1 MPEIVAKVSEFI
13 IFSEISQLL
22 PRYYLMNKSIVYPF
36 LLLVSISLYAQE
48 PSVNQVDPTITT
60 DSMAIKTITL
70 VDTIAISEMGSDLPT
85 AVITTHERDSVV
97 FDLKDNTLARQV
109 DSLWLA
115 TLYKNDLF
123 EEIYGSITQ
132 LEYEPVEYEELP
144 TALLKTRLDEL
155 NARTPFNVEYNTSLE
170 SVIKGYLKNRRR
182 TMARLMALS
191 DYYFPMFEEELDR
204 QGLPLEMK
212 YLAIVESALNP
223 RATSRVG
230 ATGLWQF
237 MFSTGKMFGL
247 EVNSYVD
254 ERSDP
259 LMATEAAAKYLHS
272 LHKSLGDWDLALA
285 AYNSGPGN
293 VSKAIRRSGGR
304 TNYWNIREHLPRET
318 AGYVPAFLA
327 TMYIFEFAE
336 EHGFKSNGPRYPY
349 IVTDT
354 VRVKKMISLEQVAA
368 VTHLNLEELEFLN
381 PSYKLGII
389 PVIKD
394 ENYVLRLPV
403 EAVGIFVSNEEAIY
417 AYAAKEFNKREKPLP
432 SLFEQNDRIR
442 YRVRS
447 GDYLGKIAQKYGVS
461 VSKIKRWNGLKSNRL
476 RVGQRL
482 TIYPRKLGTTAAK
495 KSSNATKVSTSD
507 KTYTVKSGDSL
518 WSISQK
524 FPGITVDQLKKWN
537 DISSTKLKPG
547 MTLKLNK

>member
-1 MPEIVAKVSEFI
+1 MSGV
-13 IFSEISQLL
+13 LW
-22 PRYYLMNKSIVYPF
+22 
-36 LLLVSISLYAQE
+36 AQE
-48 PSVNQVDPTITT
+48 ITLPQGKT
-60 DSMAIKTITL
+60 LVVADSLTTKTIKIVDSIAVQNL
-70 VDTIAISEMGSDLPT
+70 VGDLPT
-85 AVITTHERDSVV
+85 RTIATQTKDSVV
-97 FDLKDNTLARQV
+97 FDLVDNALARQI
-109 DSLWLA
+109 DSLWLE
-115 TLYKNDLF
+115 TLYNNDLF

-132 LEYEPVEYEELP
+132 MDYEPVEYEELS
-144 TALLKTRLDEL
+144 TELLKTRLQEL
-155 NARTPFNVEYNTSLE
+155 NARTPFHVEYNASLE

-182 TMARLMALS
+182 TMARLIALS

-212 YLAIVESALNP
+212 YLAVVESALNP

-237 MFSTGKMFGL
+237 MFATGKMFGL

-259 LMATEAAAKYLHS
+259 LMATEAAAKYLNS
-272 LHKSLGDWDLALA
+272 LYESLGDWDLALA

-293 VSKAIRRSGGR
+293 VAKAIRRSGGR
-304 TNYWNIREHLPRET
+304 RNYWNIRTHLPRET

-327 TMYIFEFAE
+327 TMYIFEYAE

-354 VRVKKMISLEQVAA
+354 IRVKKMISLEQVATVA
-368 VTHLNLEELEFLN
+368 NLDLEELEFLN

-403 EAVGIFVSNEEAIY
+403 EALGKFLNNEEAIY
-417 AYAAKEFNKREKPLP
+417 AYAAAEFNQREKPLP
-432 SLFEQNDRIR
+432 NLFEQSDRIR

-476 RVGQRL
+476 KIGQRL
-482 TIYPRKLGTTAAK
+482 TIYPRKLSTITTSK
-495 KSSNATKVSTSD
+495 KSNAAVTSGKD
-507 KTYTVKSGDSL
+507 RTYTVKNGDSL

-524 FPGITVDQLKKWN
+524 FPGITVEQLKKWN

>member
-1 MPEIVAKVSEFI
+1 MNRFFLYVFVF
-13 IFSEISQLL
+13 
-22 PRYYLMNKSIVYPF
+22 LMSGLF
-36 LLLVSISLYAQE
+36 WAQE
-48 PSVNQVDPTITT
+48 ITLPQGETLVESDSLPT
-60 DSMAIKTITL
+60 KTIRT
-70 VDTIAISEMGSDLPT
+70 VDSIAVQNWDGDLPT
-85 AVITTHERDSVV
+85 TIITTQTKDSVV
-97 FDLKDNTLARQV
+97 FDLTDNALARQI
-109 DSLWLA
+109 DSLWLD

-132 LEYEPVEYEELP
+132 MDYEPVEYEELS
-144 TALLKTRLDEL
+144 TELLKTRLQEL
-155 NARTPFNVEYNTSLE
+155 NARTPFHVEYNSSLE

-182 TMARLMALS
+182 TMARLIALS

-212 YLAIVESALNP
+212 YLAVVESALNP

-237 MFSTGKMFGL
+237 MFTTGKMFGL
-247 EVNSYVD
+247 DVNSYVD

-259 LMATEAAAKYLHS
+259 LMATEAAAKYLSS
-272 LHKSLGDWDLALA
+272 LYGSLGDWDLALA

-293 VSKAIRRSGGR
+293 VAKAIRRSGGR
-304 TNYWNIREHLPRET
+304 KNYWNIRTYLPRET

-327 TMYIFEFAE
+327 TMYIFEYAE

-349 IVTDT
+349 IATDT
-354 VRVKKMISLEQVAA
+354 VRVKKMISLEQVATVA
-368 VTHLNLEELEFLN
+368 NMDLEELEFLN

-403 EAVGIFVSNEEAIY
+403 EALGKFLSNEEAIY
-417 AYAAKEFNKREKPLP
+417 AYAAAEFNLREKPLP
-432 SLFEQNDRIR
+432 ELSEQKDRIR

-461 VSKIKRWNGLKSNRL
+461 VSKIKRWNGMKTNRL
-476 RVGQRL
+476 KIGQRL
-482 TIYPRKLGTTAAK
+482 TIYPRKLSTKTSTK
-495 KSSNATKVSTSD
+495 RSSSVVSTGTD
-507 KTYTVKSGDSL
+507 RTYTVKNGDSL

-524 FPGITVDQLKKWN
+524 FPGITVEQLKKWN

>member
-1 MPEIVAKVSEFI
+1 MKHLFVV
-13 IFSEISQLL
+13 L
-22 PRYYLMNKSIVYPF
+22 F
-36 LLLVSISLYAQE
+36 LLLNTISLAQEENGDVPIKQENPDSLATKTVSI
-48 PSVNQVDPTITT
+48 I
-60 DSMAIKTITL
+60 
-70 VDTIAISEMGSDLPT
+70 DTIAIKELANDLPKT
-85 AVITTHERDSVV
+85 TITTQSRDTVV
-97 FDLKDNTLARQV
+97 FALEDNARAREI
-109 DSLWLA
+109 DSMWLSA
-115 TLYKNDLF
+115 LYNNGLF
-123 EEIYGSITQ
+123 EDIYGSIT
-132 LEYEPVEYEELP
+132 EMEFEPVEYNELP
-144 TALLKTRLDEL
+144 TEVLKARLKEL
-155 NARTPFNVEYNTSLE
+155 DARTPFHVEYNPSLE

-223 RATSRVG
+223 RAVSRVG

-237 MFSTGKMFGL
+237 MFATGRLFGL

-259 LMATEAAAKYLHS
+259 LMATEAAAKYLSS

-293 VSKAIRRSGGR
+293 VSKAIRRSGGK
-304 TNYWNIREHLPRET
+304 TNYWNIRQHLPRET

-327 TMYIFEFAE
+327 TMYIFEYAE
-336 EHGFKSNGPRYPY
+336 EHGFKSAGPRYPY
-349 IVTDT
+349 IATDT
-354 VRVKKMISLEQVAA
+354 VKVKKMISLQQVAE
-368 VTHLNLEELEFLN
+368 VTNMDLVELEFLN
-381 PSYKLGII
+381 PSYKLGVI

-403 EAVGIFVSNEEAIY
+403 DAIGKFVSNEEAIY
-417 AYAAKEFNKREKPLP
+417 AYAQSEFDKREKPLP
-432 SLFEQNDRIR
+432 ELFEQSDRIR

-447 GDYLGKIAQKYGVS
+447 GDYLGKIAKRYGVT
-461 VSKIKRWNGLKSNRL
+461 VSKIKRWNGLRSNNL
-476 RVGQRL
+476 RIGQRL
-482 TIYPRKLGTTAAK
+482 TIYPRKLGAVASKSKSKATA
-495 KSSNATKVSTSD
+495 SNTAG